1 MMVKIALFVVTMVK
15 VARLGS
21 GAPYAGS
28 GRIKTVLGQIHL
40 MIICVI
46 FVIMNNNQ
54 IITTFFNSNSNSYW
68 FWGNQARRGVNTPD
82 SPK

>member
-1 MMVKIALFVVTMVK
+1 MMAKIALFVVTIVK

-21 GAPYAGS
+21 GVPYAGN

-54 IITTFFNSNSNSYW
+54 
-68 FWGNQARRGVNTPD
+68 R
-82 SPK
+82 

>member
-40 MIICVI
+40 VTCYSSGGHR
-46 FVIMNNNQ
+46 FYLK
-54 IITTFFNSNSNSYW
+54 FNFKILKFYL
-68 FWGNQARRGVNTPD
+68 
-82 SPK
+82 K

>member
-1 MMVKIALFVVTMVK
+1 MVKIALFVVTMVK

-21 GAPYAGS
+21 RAPYAGS
-28 GRIKTVLGQIHL
+28 GRI

-54 IITTFFNSNSNSYW
+54 I
-68 FWGNQARRGVNTPD
+68 
-82 SPK
+82 